1 MALTADALFITAD
14 SRLSADGRFLV
25 VAPGHVVALDRVL
38 RVARAIR
45 SWVVSA

>member
-1 MALTADALFITAD
+1 MSLTADALAITAD

-25 VAPGHVVALDRVL
+25 VTPGHVVSLNRVL

-45 SWVVSA
+45 SWLISA